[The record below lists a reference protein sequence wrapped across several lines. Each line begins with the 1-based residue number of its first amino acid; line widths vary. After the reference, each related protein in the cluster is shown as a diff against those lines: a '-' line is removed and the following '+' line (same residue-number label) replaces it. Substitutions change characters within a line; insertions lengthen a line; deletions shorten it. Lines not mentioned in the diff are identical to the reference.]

1 MTKIENEAQAR
12 QIIDEMLRASG
23 WTFTGS
29 NRNVLVESA
38 TKAESSCGHADYML
52 LNRNGHPLCIIEA
65 KKPEINPLSA
75 KEQARRYA
83 ESKNVRL
90 VILTNGEATYLWDIK
105 IGNPQPIF
113 NMPTQESL
121 EYRTSFNPDKKAISS
136 EHIIPEYV
144 ALTQNPKI
152 LEEPEY
158 KNEKTRTA
166 YLFNNGYRV
175 MRPYQVDAVKAVQS
189 AVAKGKDRFL
199 IEMATG
205 LGKTLTAA
213 AIMKLFLRT
222 GNAHRILFLVD
233 RLELE
238 NQAFKDL
245 NKYLKN
251 DNVVKI
257 YKKSKKDWHDADIL
271 ISTIQSFMT
280 GERYRDFTPTD
291 FDFVIS
297 DEAHRSI
304 GGDSRAVFEYFTGY
318 KLGLTATPKDYL
330 KNIDTDKLQNS
341 DPKALERRMLLDT
354 YRTFGCESGE
364 PTFRYSLADGVAA
377 GYLIAPYVL
386 DIKTGITTKMLSEAG
401 YHAVGK
407 SEEGEEAEAVVGP
420 KDFEKK
426 YFNENI
432 NIAMCRAFMDGALKD
447 PISKEIGKSLVFAR
461 TQDHAAKLTKILN
474 EMAMEMFP
482 GMYNSDFAVQV
493 TSDVAEAQSMTIQF
507 SENNLC
513 GHTKFLENYKSS
525 KARVCV
531 TVGMMTTGYD
541 CPDLLNVVFMRPIF
555 SPTDFVQMKGRGT
568 RKHTFTYKD
577 ANKNE
582 VAIQKEQFILW
593 DFFEICKYFD
603 EKFDYDKE
611 LKLPQGQAKA
621 SISGAETTVAT
632 KPIIITETLPDSI
645 VSTESRSEG
654 IMRIDKEFWGKAV
667 EEVGQDEEIKQA
679 IENENWNLAVNL
691 FKHKHEDKPKLF
703 ITIDKIK
710 QLFNLDRRPTRRE
723 ILETIFGLT
732 PKIPNIQEKLN
743 TELEKIL
750 TIFNPEPE
758 KYYII
763 RKFVELY
770 ITDNIFRDIIQKNE
784 VQRLNI
790 EYMGIFTMA
799 DLAVLGDLQKSLVS
813 YILDNINLNDF
824 MG

>member
-23 WTFTGS
+23 WTFTGTD
-29 NRNVLVESA
+29 RNVIVESA
-38 TKAESSCGHADYML
+38 TKTDTSCGHVDYML

-83 ESKNVRL
+83 ESKNVRM

-121 EYRTSFNPDKKAISS
+121 EYRINFNPDKKAISS
-136 EHIIPEYV
+136 EHVIPEYV

-158 KNEKTRTA
+158 KNEETRNA

-189 AVAKGKDRFL
+189 AVANGKDRFL

-205 LGKTLTAA
+205 LGKTLTSA
-213 AIMKLFLRT
+213 AIMKLFLQT

-251 DNVVKI
+251 DHVVKI
-257 YKKSKKDWHDADIL
+257 YKKSKKDWQDADIL

-280 GERYRDFTPTD
+280 SERYRDFTPTD

-297 DEAHRSI
+297 DEAHRSL

-364 PTFRYSLADGVAA
+364 PTFRYSLADGVKG

-386 DIKTGITTKMLSEAG
+386 SIKTGITTQMLSDAG
-401 YHAVGK
+401 YRAVGK
-407 SEEGEEAEAVVGP
+407 GEDGEEAEAIVGP

-426 YFNENI
+426 YFNENV
-432 NIAMCRAFMDGALKD
+432 NVAMCQAFMNGALRD
-447 PISKEIGKSLVFAR
+447 PISNEIGKSLVFAR
-461 TQDHAAKLTKILN
+461 TQDHAARLVKILN
-474 EMAMEMFP
+474 EIAMQMFP
-482 GMYNSDFAVQV
+482 GMYNSDFAIQV
-493 TSDVAEAQSMTIQF
+493 TSDVSEAQSMTTQF

-513 GHTKFLENYKSS
+513 GRTRFLDNYKSS

-555 SPTDFVQMKGRGT
+555 SPTEFVQMKGRGT
-568 RKHTFTYKD
+568 RKHTFAYTD

-582 VAIQKEQFILW
+582 TSMPKEQFILW

-603 EKFDYDKE
+603 ESFDYNKE
-611 LKLPQGQAKA
+611 LDLPKGEATLKKNGGP
-621 SISGAETTVAT
+621 SGATKVVTV
-632 KPIIITETLPDSI
+632 TEDTPDEV
-645 VSTESRSEG
+645 VSTEPRTKG
-654 IMRIDKEFWGKAV
+654 IMRIDEEFWGKAIK
-667 EEVGQDEEIKQA
+667 EVGQDEEIKQA
-679 IENENWNLAVNL
+679 IEDENWSLAVNL
-691 FKHKHEDKPKLF
+691 FKQKHEDKPDLY
-703 ITIDKIK
+703 INIDKIK
-710 QLFNLDRRPTRRE
+710 KLFNLDRRPTRRE
-723 ILETIFGLT
+723 ILEVIFGLA
-732 PKIPNIQEKLN
+732 PNIPNIQDKLN
-743 TELEKIL
+743 SELAKII

-770 ITDNIFRDIIQKNE
+770 VTDNIFRDIIQKGE
-784 VQRLNI
+784 IPRLEI

-799 DLAVLGDLQKSLVS
+799 DLNALGDLQKSLVS